1 MENYSDSY
9 QNGGG
14 RRDTDFQKLAQ
25 NIGTNIQ
32 KILQNVS
39 SMSRMINQIGSS
51 QDNQQLQN
59 QLHQIQHYTG
69 QLAKDTSKDLHSLSD
84 GVSTLS
90 LHSLSDGVSTL
101 SQSEQ
106 RQWRLQK
113 ERLHND
119 FTKALNSFQAAQR
132 TAAQKEKEAI
142 KAAKKPG
149 MGGIA
154 GPGSQRNL
162 IEIEE
167 GQSQEE
173 QQKRQQMLIQEEYD
187 VEQLQERERAVR
199 QLESD
204 ILDVNTIFKDLATL
218 VHDQGE
224 VIDSIEANVESTHV
238 RVQEGTEQLR
248 QAENYKNKARKKK
261 FILGIILLI
270 VLAIII
276 GIIAWQAN

>member
-1 MENYSDSY
+1 MDNYSESY
-9 QNGGG
+9 QNGG
-14 RRDTDFQKLAQ
+14 RRDADFQKLAQ
-25 NIGTNIQ
+25 NVGTNIQ

-39 SMSRMINQIGSS
+39 SMSRMINQIGSP

-69 QLAKDTSKDLHSLSD
+69 QLAKDTSTDLHSLSN
-84 GVSTLS
+84 
-90 LHSLSDGVSTL
+90 GVSTL

-149 MGGIA
+149 TIA
-154 GPGSQRNL
+154 GPGGQNL

-167 GQSQEE
+167 GQSQEDR
-173 QQKRQQMLIQEEYD
+173 QRQQQMMIQEEQD

-224 VIDSIEANVESTHV
+224 VIDSIEANVESTQV

-248 QAENYKNKARKKK
+248 QAETYKNKARKKK
-261 FILGIILLI
+261 IIIAIVVII

-276 GIIAWQAN
+276 GVIAGSN

>member
-39 SMSRMINQIGSS
+39 SMSRMINQIGGP

-69 QLAKDTSKDLHSLSD
+69 QLAKDTSTDLHSLS
-84 GVSTLS
+84 S
-90 LHSLSDGVSTL
+90 GVSTL

-154 GPGSQRNL
+154 GPGNL

-167 GQSQEE
+167 GQSQEQ
-173 QQKRQQMLIQEEYD
+173 QQKQQQMLIQEEYD

-204 ILDVNTIFKDLATL
+204 ILDVNSIFKDLATL

-224 VIDSIEANVESTHV
+224 VIDTIEAHVEDAQI
-238 RVQEGTEQLR
+238 RVQDGNEELR

-261 FILGIILLI
+261 FIIALIAIII
-270 VLAIII
+270 LAIII
-276 GIIAWQAN
+276 GIIAWQAK

>member
-1 MENYSDSY
+1 MDSYSESY
-9 QNGGG
+9 QNGGS
-14 RRDTDFQKLAQ
+14 RREADLQGLSQ

-39 SMSRMINQIGSS
+39 SMQRMIAQIGTP

-59 QLHQIQHYTG
+59 QLHQIQHYAG
-69 QLAKDTSKDLHSLSD
+69 EMAKDTSRHLHELSN
-84 GVSTLS
+84 GVS
-90 LHSLSDGVSTL
+90 VL

-106 RQWRLQK
+106 KNWRLNR

-132 TAAQKEKEAI
+132 TAAQKEKEVLKKA
-142 KAAKKPG
+142 KAAAG
-149 MGGIA
+149 VGGGLQ
-154 GPGSQRNL
+154 GPGQRNL
-162 IEIEE
+162 IDIEE
-167 GQSQEE
+167 GSPQEE
-173 QQKRQQMLIQEEYD
+173 VQRKQQMLMQEEYD
-187 VEQLQERERAVR
+187 MEQLQERQRQIN

-248 QAENYKNKARKKK
+248 QAETYKNKARKKK
-261 FILGIILLI
+261 FILAIILII

-276 GIIAWQAN
+276 GIIAYSVKN